1 VKVKL
6 LEKERKI
13 NTTSDIEEILTNMQE
28 NQESNI
34 ILMIDIVAQVKV
46 DKTTKRVDMVKET
59 GAMKR

>member
-13 NTTSDIEEILTNMQE
+13 STITDIEEILTNMEE
-28 NQESNI
+28 NQENNI
-34 ILMIDIVAQVKV
+34 ILMIDIVAQAKG
-46 DKTTKRVDMVKET
+46 DKTTKRVDMEKET